1 MRKTNFI
8 RTILSAALLAVTFIS
23 SSHAQSGGP
32 AVGQW
37 RSYLPFSEV
46 NSIATDGTTF
56 FCGTTS
62 GFFTYNRTDGSLTG
76 YAKENGMHD
85 IGLTCVGYDPT
96 TTKTVLAYTN
106 SNIDIFKDG
115 SFVNIPAV
123 KLSQGAGDKTIHN
136 ITAADGEAYLSS
148 GIGLIVLNLNKEE
161 IKGTVVFYDN
171 SLAASVYA
179 TMLDGNDL
187 YTATSVGLFKTN
199 KENPFI
205 QNYLTWTKLDS
216 NIYHYLTGSNNRIYA
231 AEADSLFELNSNGI
245 GIFRQKM
252 IYPVTHL
259 DIDND
264 GIWIS
269 ASNEGHTSGYGIKI
283 KDDGSK
289 LDSFFTA
296 FPTQIIALGNGD
308 IWYGD
313 AANYVYPN
321 FHGLRKRISA
331 TESEAYFPVGPV
343 TSGCYDVSANNG
355 DVWVAHGAKSIG
367 WDPKGSRAN
376 FSHYSGEVWDHISWV
391 SDDEW
396 FQDFV
401 RILKDPAS
409 GTLYAASYTG
419 GLWERKSDG
428 TTTTYRG
435 DEYFSRTGSSANATY
450 LVSGMAVDEAGNLWM
465 TNYGGVKELVVKTVD
480 GNWYKMN
487 SVQEN
492 SAHSAADVIV
502 DDYGQKW
509 FIAPNSGGLV
519 VYNDN
524 GTIENTADDAYRVF
538 KAGAGAGNL
547 PDNNTLSIAKDKDGA
562 IWVGTA
568 NGIGI
573 VSCTGT
579 DALDP
584 SVCEGELKVLKADS
598 FAGYLFQGQYVKALA
613 VDGANRK
620 WVGTTN
626 GIWLVSED
634 AEKTLFRFTQDNSPL
649 PSNNIERINID
660 PVTGDVYIS
669 TDKGLIAYR
678 SIATEGG
685 TVNDDKLFIYPN
697 PVPSNYG
704 GMIAIRGFAENSDV
718 RITDISGQ
726 LVYRTK
732 ANGGQAVWDGMDYT
746 GHKAQS
752 GVYLVFGVN
761 KDGTQKI
768 TGKFILHR

>member
-8 RTILSAALLAVTFIS
+8 RTILSAAVLAVTLIA

-62 GFFTYNRTDGSLTG
+62 GFFTYNRADGSLTA

-85 IGLTCVGYDPT
+85 IGLSRVGYDPAS
-96 TTKTVLAYTN
+96 TKTVLAYTN

-115 SFVNIPAV
+115 SFVNIPAI
-123 KLSQGAGDKTIHN
+123 KLSQGAGDKTIHD

-148 GIGLIVLNLNKEE
+148 GIGLIILNLNKEE
-161 IKGTVVFYDN
+161 IKETVVFYDN
-171 SLAASVYA
+171 SLAATVFA
-179 TMLDGNDL
+179 TVLDGNDL
-187 YTATSVGLFKTN
+187 YAATSVGLFKIDKGN
-199 KENPFI
+199 LFI
-205 QNYLTWTKLDS
+205 QNYLRWTKLDS
-216 NIYHYLTGSNNRIYA
+216 NVYHYLAKSNNRIYA
-231 AEADSLFELNSNGI
+231 AAADSLFELNSNGI
-245 GIFRQKM
+245 GVFKLRAA
-252 IYPVTHL
+252 YPVTHL
-259 DIDND
+259 DTDND
-264 GIWIS
+264 GVWIS
-269 ASNEGHTSGYGIKI
+269 ASNEEHNSGYGIKI
-283 KDDGSK
+283 KEDGSK
-289 LDSFFTA
+289 TDSFFTV

-313 AANYVYPN
+313 AGIYTFTNY
-321 FHGLRKRISA
+321 HGLRKRTSA
-331 TESEAYFPVGPV
+331 TESEVYFPGGPV
-343 TSGCYDVSANNG
+343 TSGCYDVTANNG
-355 DVWVAHGAKSIG
+355 DFWVAHGSKSLS
-367 WDPKGSRAN
+367 WDPKTNRAN
-376 FSHYSGEVWDHISWV
+376 FSHYANGEWGHIGWV
-391 SDDEW
+391 SDDVW
-396 FQDFV
+396 FQDFI
-401 RILKDPAS
+401 RILKDPNT
-409 GTLYAASYTG
+409 GTVYAASFTG
-419 GLWERKSDG
+419 GLLERSAEG
-428 TTTTYRG
+428 VITTYRG
-435 DEYFSRTGSSANATY
+435 EEFFSRTGSSANLTF
-450 LVSGMAVDEAGNLWM
+450 LVSGLALDEAGNLWM
-465 TNYGGVKELVVKTVD
+465 TNYGGARELVVKTAA
-480 GNWYKMN
+480 GEWYKMN
-487 SVQEN
+487 SVLGN
-492 SAHSAADVIV
+492 ASHSAADVII
-502 DDYGQKW
+502 DDFGQKW
-509 FIAPNSGGLV
+509 FIAPNSGGV
-519 VYNDN
+519 IVYNDN
-524 GTIENTADDAYRVF
+524 GTIENTSDDVSRIF
-538 KAGAGAGNL
+538 KAGVGAGNL

-573 VSCTGT
+573 ISCTGT
-579 DALDP
+579 DVLDP
-584 SVCEGELKVLKADS
+584 SVCESELKVLKADS

-685 TVNDDKLFIYPN
+685 AVNDDKLFIYPN

-704 GMIAIRGFAENSDV
+704 GMIAIRGFAENADV

-732 ANGGQAVWDGMDYT
+732 ANGGQAVWDGTDYT

-768 TGKFILHR
+768 TGKFIIHR